1 MTYKDEYPGQ
11 VAAATAFLRER
22 LTTQPVVGII
32 LGTGLGRVIDHMD
45 VRDTIS
51 YDDIPNFPVST
62 VESHH
67 GRLLVGTV
75 NGVEVL
81 AMQGRFHLY
90 EGYSAK
96 TATFPV
102 RVMGELGIRRL
113 LVTNAAG
120 GMNPNFRRGD
130 LMMITDHINLQHD
143 NPLIGPNHAAWGPR
157 FPDMSAPYDAAFC
170 TLIEHKALDLKVRL
184 QQGVYVAV
192 VGPNMET
199 RAEYRFLRTIGA
211 DVVGMSTVPEVIAA
225 RHMGIRCAAIS
236 VITDECFPD
245 ALEEVS
251 LEDVLAAADEAEPK
265 LTQIITEVLPE
276 IALA

>member
-1 MTYKDEYPGQ
+1 MTHKDEYPEQ

-51 YDDIPNFPVST
+51 YDEIPNFPVST

-120 GMNPNFRRGD
+120 GMNPQFRRGD
-130 LMMITDHINLQHD
+130 LMMITD
-143 NPLIGPNHAAWGPR
+143 
-157 FPDMSAPYDAAFC
+157 
-170 TLIEHKALDLKVRL
+170 
-184 QQGVYVAV
+184 
-192 VGPNMET
+192 
-199 RAEYRFLRTIGA
+199 
-211 DVVGMSTVPEVIAA
+211 
-225 RHMGIRCAAIS
+225 
-236 VITDECFPD
+236 
-245 ALEEVS
+245 
-251 LEDVLAAADEAEPK
+251 
-265 LTQIITEVLPE
+265 
-276 IALA
+276 